1 MRAAVSAVTS
11 AAAVDAGARQ
21 GLRRDAHLLA
31 EQRVPRYT
39 SYPTAPHFGPAVGAT
54 TYAAWLADLPPTA
67 PLSLYLHVPFCR
79 ELCLYC
85 GCHTKATR
93 QQAPVDAY
101 AESLR
106 AEVALVAE
114 RIASRRV
121 SHLHWGGGTPS
132 ILDGDNLARIVDLL
146 AMTFDLAGLRQ
157 HAIELDPR
165 HLDVALARLLAGLGV
180 NRASLGV
187 QDFSAHVQ
195 QAIGRLQPFGQVA
208 QAVGTLRDAGIVD
221 LNFDLMYGLPR
232 QTVDDARRTAELAVS
247 LAPQRIA
254 LFGYAHVPW
263 FRAQQRLIDPAALA
277 GPAGRLAQM
286 TAAREVLLDAGY
298 RAIGFDHFALPS
310 DALAAAAR
318 DRQLRRNFQG
328 YTADDADILIGFG
341 ASAIG
346 RLPQGFVQNAPDVGS
361 YARALADLRP
371 AVVRGVAL
379 SSDDRMRGRI
389 IEALMC
395 DFEVDPR
402 MIAAQFGLDED
413 FVAELAALAPLAAEG
428 LVHIVGGRVRVTEE
442 GRPFVRLVAAAF
454 DAYLRHD
461 ANRHSVAV

>member
-1 MRAAVSAVTS
+1 MSAQRENARSRPRRAELDT
-11 AAAVDAGARQ
+11 
-21 GLRRDAHLLA
+21 HLLA
-31 EQRVPRYT
+31 EQQVPRYT
-39 SYPTAPHFGPAVGAT
+39 SYPTAPHFGPAIGA
-54 TYAAWLADLPPTA
+54 AAYEGWLAELPRTA

-85 GCHTKATR
+85 GCHTKATL
-93 QQAPVDAY
+93 QQAPIDAY

-106 AEVALVAE
+106 AEIALVAE
-114 RIASRRV
+114 RIAPRRV

-132 ILDGDNLARIVDLL
+132 ILDRGNLGRIVDVL
-146 AMTFDLAGLRQ
+146 AAVFDLGAVRE

-165 HLDVALARLLAGLGV
+165 HLDAALARLLAGLGV

-187 QDFSAHVQ
+187 QDFSPHVQ
-195 QAIGRLQPFGQVA
+195 QAIGRIQPFGQVA
-208 QAVGTLRDAGIVD
+208 QAVGVLRDAGIGD

-286 TAAREVLLDAGY
+286 AAARDVFLAAGY

-310 DALAAAAR
+310 DALAQAAR
-318 DRQLRRNFQG
+318 DRTLRRNFQG
-328 YTADDADILIGFG
+328 YTADDADILLGFG

-346 RLPQGFVQNAPDVGS
+346 RLPQGFVQNAPDVGG
-361 YARALADLRP
+361 YARALSEGRL
-371 AVVRGVAL
+371 AVARGIAL
-379 SSDDRMRGRI
+379 TPDDRMRGRI
-389 IEALMC
+389 IAALLC
-395 DFEVDPR
+395 DFEVDPQA
-402 MIAAQFGLDED
+402 IAAQFSARED
-413 FVAELAALAPLAAEG
+413 FTAELAALAPLAAQG
-428 LVHIVGGRVRVTEE
+428 LVQVVGGRVLVTEE
-442 GRPFVRLVAAAF
+442 GRPFVRLAAAAF
-454 DAYLRHD
+454 DAYLRD
-461 ANRHSVAV
+461 GAKRHSVAV